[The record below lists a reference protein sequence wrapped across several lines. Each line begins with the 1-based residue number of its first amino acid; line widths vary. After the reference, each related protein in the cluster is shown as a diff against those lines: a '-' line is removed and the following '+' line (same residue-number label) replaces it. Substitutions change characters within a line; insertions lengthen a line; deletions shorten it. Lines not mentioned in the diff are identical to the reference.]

1 MPQAWAAATL
11 GAMSSMKTHSS
22 GGRPRVCAA
31 CRKIS
36 FSGLRMPTSP
46 DSTTVSN
53 SPGKSARGYSP
64 HPQELES
71 NAVLK
76 PAARSV
82 RIVSYMA
89 GTGSMA
95 ANMRRS
101 RPSAATAA
109 PSSRSSRAARI
120 SSNSVSEHSPR
131 SSAWTGFGLPLM
143 SYAWATHGRMTAR

>member
-1 MPQAWAAATL
+1 MPHACAAATL
-11 GAMSSMKTHSS
+11 ASMSSMKTHSA
-22 GGRPRVCAA
+22 GARPSVSAA

-53 SPGKSARGYSP
+53 SPGKSARGYSS

-71 NAVLK
+71 KAVLK

-89 GTGSMA
+89 GTGTLA

-101 RPSAATAA
+101 RPSATTAS
-109 PSSRSSRAARI
+109 PSRRRSRGARMR
-120 SSNSVSEHSPR
+120 SNSGPEHSPR
-131 SSAWTGFGLPLM
+131 SSAWMGFGRPTE
-143 SYAWATHGRMTAR
+143 SYAWDTHGRMTAR